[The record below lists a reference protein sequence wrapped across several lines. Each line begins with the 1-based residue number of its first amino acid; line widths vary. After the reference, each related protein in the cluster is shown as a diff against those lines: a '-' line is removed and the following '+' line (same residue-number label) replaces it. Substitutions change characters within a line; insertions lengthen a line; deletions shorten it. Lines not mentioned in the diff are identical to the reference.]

1 MVYSVQNQGWYVDLL
16 SALLLRH
23 SGEYPCATKLRL
35 IDSALSHNEV
45 TQTLASYEFST
56 GEQASSAYVT

>member
-1 MVYSVQNQGWYVDLL
+1 MDLPF
-16 SALLLRH
+16 ALLLRDL
-23 SGEYPCATKLRL
+23 GEYPRATKLRL